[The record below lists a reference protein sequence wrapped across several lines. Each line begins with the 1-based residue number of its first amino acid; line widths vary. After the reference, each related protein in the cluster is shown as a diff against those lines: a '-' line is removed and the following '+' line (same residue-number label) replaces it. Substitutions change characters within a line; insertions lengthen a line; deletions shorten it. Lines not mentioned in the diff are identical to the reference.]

1 MNSNQDLITVKKAV
15 KEEFQNL
22 AGIEGFGIGDGVIKI
37 YVSNSEV
44 AKQLPPTFQGVPL
57 NFVIT
62 GIIEALK
69 PQPSHE

>member
-1 MNSNQDLITVKKAV
+1 MKSNQDLLTVKKAA
-15 KEEFQNL
+15 KKEFQNIP
-22 AGIEGFGIGDGVIKI
+22 GIEGFGIGDEVINI

-57 NFVIT
+57 NFVLT

-69 PQPSHE
+69 S